1 MNKDRPSAGQPEDF
15 DRKRADTGVD
25 FFNKSEMNAS
35 VGGLN
40 QGRATPH
47 QDLTDGGEQFMQ
59 PSDAEYGRQS
69 TKNDRSATQ

>member
-1 MNKDRPSAGQPEDF
+1 M
-15 DRKRADTGVD
+15 D
-25 FFNKSEMNAS
+25 FFNKSELNRS
-35 VGGLN
+35 VGGMN

-69 TKNDRSATQ
+69 TKNDRAATQQKFFENERNVTYGRGDEFNR